1 MYKVEII
8 DGYKEYIKSK
18 EKIAVLQNINIK
30 FEEGK
35 VYAIMGN
42 SGEGKTT
49 LLNIKITI
57 IENIIICLISIIIAL
72 IMFAIISLIANI
84 IFNNIIQKEIIGLTT
99 RKIQEQLYY
108 ITKIPKKISAF
119 FVLVISFILI
129 AIETLNTYFTNKR
142 ILSKNISEMLKK

>member
-1 MYKVEII
+1 MYKV
-8 DGYKEYIKSK
+8 
-18 EKIAVLQNINIK
+18 
-30 FEEGK
+30 
-35 VYAIMGN
+35 
-42 SGEGKTT
+42 
-49 LLNIKITI
+49 
-57 IENIIICLISIIIAL
+57 
-72 IMFAIISLIANI
+72 
-84 IFNNIIQKEIIGLTT
+84 EIIGLTT

>member
-84 IFNNIIQKEIIGLTT
+84 IFNNIIQKEIIGLAT

-108 ITKIPKKISAF
+108 ITKIHKKISAF
-119 FVLVISFILI
+119 FVLIISFILI